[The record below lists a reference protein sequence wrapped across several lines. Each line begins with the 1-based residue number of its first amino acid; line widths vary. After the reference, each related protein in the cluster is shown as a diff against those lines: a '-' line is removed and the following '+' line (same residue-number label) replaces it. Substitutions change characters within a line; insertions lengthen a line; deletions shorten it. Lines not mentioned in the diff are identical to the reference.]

1 VRSQT
6 WAAQPGSET
15 IQTVPG
21 IDLHTHTDR
30 SDGTFA
36 PAGLVRLAAQRGLD
50 VVAVTDHDT
59 TEGLEEALAAG
70 SELGVEVVPGVELS
84 AEHDGTSIHVL
95 CYWMDV
101 ANAPLQ
107 EELSRLRDERF
118 RRGERMV
125 EKLRELGLPI
135 EFDRVHEIARGGNIV
150 RPHIAQAMVEAGHV
164 ETEKDA
170 FDRWIGDGRPAHV
183 PKHALAPLDALALI
197 RGAGG
202 LCVLAHPGMW
212 GEESSVP
219 EELIESM
226 AGAGMAGLEVD
237 HTDHDPVEREHWR
250 TLADR
255 LSLIPTGGS
264 DCHGTR
270 YDPVRLGTALCDPA
284 SFAAL
289 RALARR

>member
-1 VRSQT
+1 MPS
-6 WAAQPGSET
+6 
-15 IQTVPG
+15 

-36 PAGLVRLAAQRGLD
+36 PAELVRLAAQRGLD
-50 VVAVTDHDT
+50 VVGVTDHDT
-59 TEGLEEALAAG
+59 TDGLDEAVAAGLEV
-70 SELGVEVVPGVELS
+70 GVEVVPGVELS
-84 AEHDGTSIHVL
+84 AEHEGTSIHVL

-101 ANAPLQ
+101 SNAALQ

-125 EKLRELGLPI
+125 ERLRELGLPV
-135 EFDRVHEIARGGNIV
+135 EFERVSQIAMGGNIV
-150 RPHIAQAMVEAGHV
+150 RPHIAQAMVEAGLV

-183 PKHALAPLDALALI
+183 PKHALDPLDALALI

-202 LCVLAHPGMW
+202 LGVLAHPGMW
-212 GEESSVP
+212 GDETSVP
-219 EELIESM
+219 EMLIAAM

-237 HTDHDPVEREHWR
+237 HTDHDPVGREHWR
-250 TLADR
+250 RLADR
-255 LSLIPTGGS
+255 LGLIATGGS

-270 YDPVRLGTALCDPA
+270 YDPIRLGTALCDPA
-284 SFAAL
+284 SFRSL
-289 RALARR
+289 RELARR